1 MIWIDLR
8 ARKAIAHEKRE
19 TRERE
24 IAERRRNCVFLVE
37 AGLDLRATARV
48 IPVDEE
54 MEISLSLS
62 LEALRRRAFFREKA
76 AVYYSAR
83 AKRERERERDE
94 PKRKDKTHRLAHGK
108 LVLPDRVLRA
118 DFDRQRVLV
127 RGGHLSFLS
136 LSSWLLLLLPLL
148 ETERRKGKKKSNAL
162 SSLCLRLKRARS
174 DA

>member
-1 MIWIDLR
+1 MKKW
-8 ARKAIAHEKRE
+8 K
-19 TRERE
+19 
-24 IAERRRNCVFLVE
+24 
-37 AGLDLRATARV
+37 
-48 IPVDEE
+48 
-54 MEISLSLS
+54 SLSLS
-62 LEALRRRAFFREKA
+62 LSKRYDDELFFGKRQPCTIPLARRE
-76 AVYYSAR
+76 
-83 AKRERERERDE
+83 RERERERDE